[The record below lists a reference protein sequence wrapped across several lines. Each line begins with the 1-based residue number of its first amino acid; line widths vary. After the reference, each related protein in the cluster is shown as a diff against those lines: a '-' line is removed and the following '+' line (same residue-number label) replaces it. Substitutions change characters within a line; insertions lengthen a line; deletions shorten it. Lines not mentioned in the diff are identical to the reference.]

1 MFIITQWCT
10 RPPWTSPPSS
20 SWTHPCSPAA
30 SYLTLLLTRA
40 TLPSGWEPPED
51 QTLFCPSLHPNRAQ
65 HSALNSFSPTSSVP
79 SRIKDRTPQELLKTM
94 PSSNILRSSQAPC
107 SAKQANQALP
117 LLVCQVNPT
126 QSAKPSWDV
135 NSFWRPQPARKQD
148 HPLMCGHKRLCR
160 HFNLCM
166 VTPHSYSFLPQ
177 FPLLYQELLK
187 GWDHLFKKPLCL
199 SGSVVC
205 PVLGKCS
212 INVSCPMRESAGIDS
227 LGQEQSYSWRFLR
240 RKNQSLAPQGL
251 LSVFLYLAWPNLCL
265 WALTVP
271 WFLFKNSFFLQA
283 YEGMPAWDQIWAQSY
298 LKGHSQTLP

>member
-1 MFIITQWCT
+1 MMFIITQWCT

-79 SRIKDRTPQELLKTM
+79 SRIKDRTLRELLKTM

-135 NSFWRPQPARKQD
+135 NSFWRPQPAHANKTIPWCVVTND
-148 HPLMCGHKRLCR
+148 CVDISTSAWLHHTVTLFCLNFLCCTR
-160 HFNLCM
+160 
-166 VTPHSYSFLPQ
+166 SY
-177 FPLLYQELLK
+177 
-187 GWDHLFKKPLCL
+187 
-199 SGSVVC
+199 
-205 PVLGKCS
+205 
-212 INVSCPMRESAGIDS
+212 
-227 LGQEQSYSWRFLR
+227 
-240 RKNQSLAPQGL
+240 
-251 LSVFLYLAWPNLCL
+251 
-265 WALTVP
+265 
-271 WFLFKNSFFLQA
+271 
-283 YEGMPAWDQIWAQSY
+283 
-298 LKGHSQTLP
+298 